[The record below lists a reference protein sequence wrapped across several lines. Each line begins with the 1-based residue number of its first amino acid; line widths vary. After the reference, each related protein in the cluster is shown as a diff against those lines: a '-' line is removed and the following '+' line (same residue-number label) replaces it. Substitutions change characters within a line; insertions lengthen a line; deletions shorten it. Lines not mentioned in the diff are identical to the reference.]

1 MIPQYFLPIDEIP
14 LTPNGKVDRR
24 RLPTPATAEDT
35 IGEQDPPANATEEAI
50 AEIWTRLIQPVRPIG
65 RNDMFFEV
73 GGHSLLALRA
83 LTQMEQKLDTNIDFR
98 SLFGENLS
106 EIAALVDEKKMSD
119 VIVTAA
125 GS

>member
-1 MIPQYFLPIDEIP
+1 
-14 LTPNGKVDRR
+14 
-24 RLPTPATAEDT
+24 
-35 IGEQDPPANATEEAI
+35 
-50 AEIWTRLIQPVRPIG
+50 
-65 RNDMFFEV
+65 MFFEV